1 MDIAVTTP
9 TGNVGRHVV
18 ATLVRAGI
26 RPRVLARDPGRLD
39 PGIRD
44 AVRAVPVDQYDADAV
59 VAATRGADA
68 LFWVDPTTGGEDPL
82 ADYARATQSVVR
94 AVAEN
99 GIRRVVFQSS
109 VGAEKR
115 HGAGEIDGLAH
126 TETALDELG
135 ADVTHLRCGYF
146 FTNLELQLDAL
157 RAGTL
162 QVILPLDQPMAW
174 VAPRDIAEVA
184 ATRLLSPAWSGRCVR
199 AVHGP
204 ADLTWRQVAEIL
216 TAATGRRIGV
226 ERVTD
231 DAMRTLLRRAGM
243 TEGLV
248 EAVLG
253 MSTGLR
259 EDFVPEQ
266 RRTAAT
272 TTPTTLAAWAYDH
285 LRHRIDEQVS

>member
-1 MDIAVTTP
+1 VRIAVTTP

-18 ATLVRAGI
+18 AALIRAGV
-26 RPRVLARDPGRLD
+26 RPRVLLRDPGRLAPD
-39 PGIRD
+39 IRAEVD
-44 AVRAVPVDQYDADAV
+44 AVRLDQYEADTV
-59 VAATRGADA
+59 VAATDDIDA

-82 ADYARATQSVVR
+82 GDYARATGSVVR
-94 AVAEN
+94 AVTEN
-99 GIRRVVFQSS
+99 RIGRVVFLSS

-126 TETALDELG
+126 TETALDG
-135 ADVTHLRCGYF
+135 TGVDVIHLRCGYF

-157 RAGTL
+157 RAGIL

-184 ATRLLSPAWSGRCVR
+184 ATRLLSPNWSGRCVQ

-204 ADLTWRQVAEIL
+204 ADLTWRQVGEIL

-226 ERVTD
+226 EQITD
-231 DAMRTLLRRAGM
+231 NAMRARLHHAGM
-243 TEGLV
+243 TDGLV

-259 EDFVPEQ
+259 ENFVPEQ
-266 RRTAAT
+266 HRTVRT
-272 TTPTTLAAWAYDH
+272 TPPTTLAAWAYDH
-285 LRHRIDEQVS
+285 LRQQIVDAS